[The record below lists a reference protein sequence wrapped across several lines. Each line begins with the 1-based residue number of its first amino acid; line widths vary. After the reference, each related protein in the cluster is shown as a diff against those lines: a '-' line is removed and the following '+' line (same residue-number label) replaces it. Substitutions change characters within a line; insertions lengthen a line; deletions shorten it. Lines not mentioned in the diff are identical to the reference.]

1 MVRSTKFFAIASILV
16 GCAHSGQRFEL
27 RQAAEKDAAVV
38 YLYRLSRF
46 TGAVVHPDVIIDGA
60 PWGTIDNGGYARF
73 ELPAGRHMLK
83 VETRTD
89 LNHGAAWLEL
99 EKGREYIFKYVLD
112 HGFSWG
118 ANVANSLA
126 MQSGAIGG
134 AAIAAATYD
143 AGKQEGEPL
152 LYLESPQRDVA
163 LQEIA
168 QTTLIQPTAP
178 R

>member
-1 MVRSTKFFAIASILV
+1 MLRSREILAIASILV
-16 GCAHSGQRFEL
+16 GCAHSGPRFEL
-27 RQAAEKDAAVV
+27 RQAREKDAAVV

-46 TGAVVHPDVIIDGA
+46 TGAAVHPDVIIDGV

-83 VETRTD
+83 VETRKD

-99 EKGREYIFKYVLD
+99 EKGGEYFYKYILD

-118 ANVANSLA
+118 ANVANSLG
-126 MQSGAIGG
+126 MQFGAVGG
-134 AAIAAATYD
+134 AASAAASD
-143 AGKQEGEPL
+143 DVGNQESEPQ
-152 LYLESPQRDVA
+152 LYLESGSREVA

-168 QTTLIQPTAP
+168 ETTLIEPAAP

>member
-1 MVRSTKFFAIASILV
+1 
-16 GCAHSGQRFEL
+16 L
-27 RQAAEKDAAVV
+27 RQAVEKEAAVV
-38 YLYRLSRF
+38 YLYRQSKF
-46 TGAVVHPDVIIDGA
+46 FGAAVHPDVFIDGVA
-60 PWGTIDNGGYARF
+60 WGTIDNGGYARF

-99 EKGREYIFKYVLD
+99 EKGREYFFKYVLD

-118 ANVANSLA
+118 ANVGNSLA
-126 MQSGAIGG
+126 MQAGAIGG
-134 AAIAAATYD
+134 AAAAATYD
-143 AGKQEGEPL
+143 AGKQESEQL
-152 LYLESPQRDVA
+152 LYLESPAREVA

-168 QTTLIQPTAP
+168 ETTLVEPTGP